1 MNSIRIKELMI
12 PVEEYNRVTKE
23 ATLVTAMQC
32 LVKQSEDKNLPHPH
46 RDLLVED
53 ENGKVIGKITMLD
66 IFKHMEPSY
75 FKMDDQKHP
84 NALNMDFVQ
93 KVYRDFNLW
102 SEPLSELCRKNANA
116 TAGEIMHEP
125 KNTELLDEEDSID
138 KALHA
143 FMLGVHQPL
152 LVQKNGEITGVLR
165 LGDVFEKVRAAI
177 LACEI

>member
-1 MNSIRIKELMI
+1 MI

-23 ATLVTAMQC
+23 TTLVESMQC
-32 LVKQSEDKNLPHPH
+32 LIQQGEDKNLPHPH

-53 ENGKVIGKITMLD
+53 ENGKVIGKVTMLD

-75 FKMDDQKHP
+75 FKMDDQRHP

-102 SEPLSELCRKNANA
+102 SEPLSELCRKSAGA
-116 TAGEIMHEP
+116 TAGEIMHVP
-125 KNTELLDEEDSID
+125 ANTELLDENDSVD

-152 LVQKNGEITGVLR
+152 LVQKDGLVTGVLR
-165 LGDVFEKVRAAI
+165 LGDVFEKVRSAI